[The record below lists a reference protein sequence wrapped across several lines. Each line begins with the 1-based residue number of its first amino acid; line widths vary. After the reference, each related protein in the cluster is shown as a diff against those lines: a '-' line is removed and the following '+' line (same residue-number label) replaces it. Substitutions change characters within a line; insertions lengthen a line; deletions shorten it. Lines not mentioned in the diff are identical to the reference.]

1 MYVNLLI
8 ALALGLA
15 YVQLTTYAAIWV
27 PLPFADRAL
36 GIEGGIYWAQAL
48 WQTFLTALL
57 AVCAGY
63 LVTRLKPRH
72 LAAHTAAFLI
82 PSLAAAGWAIGT
94 RGNYAGAAFWANL
107 STYAAQIVLPVV
119 AVMVWGK
126 ATGSRDRDRF
136 D

>member
-27 PLPFADRAL
+27 PVPFADRAL
-36 GIEGGIYWAQAL
+36 GFEGGIYWAQAL

-72 LAAHTAAFLI
+72 LAAYTAAFLI

-94 RGNYAGAAFWANL
+94 RGNYSGAAFWANL
-107 STYAAQIVLPVV
+107 STYAAQIVLPVL

-126 ATGSRDRDRF
+126 ATGSRRER
-136 D
+136 

>member
-27 PLPFADRAL
+27 PVPFADRAL
-36 GIEGGIYWAQAL
+36 AFEGGIYWAQAL
-48 WQTFLTALL
+48 WQIFLTALL

-63 LVTRLKPRH
+63 LITRLKPRH
-72 LAAHTAAFLI
+72 LAAHTAMFLI

-94 RGNYAGAAFWANL
+94 RGNYTGAAFWANL
-107 STYAAQIVLPVV
+107 STYAAQVVLPVL

-126 ATGSRDRDRF
+126 ATGSREGR
-136 D
+136 